1 MALLVP
7 FLPSG
12 AFAALVATA
21 GASKRRVAA
30 VAAALSIVYTAG
42 DYLWYVALPYTSVA
56 EATVLFQA
64 QSVFA
69 VFLAAVLLR
78 ERPTV
83 ARVLG
88 IAVSLGGV
96 SLVACD
102 GSSAAGGRRSGTCSS
117 SAARPHVH
125 VRHVQARRPIKALLL
140 PIAGRGELIKLIAA
154 CGKLELVEGG
164 AELTAEQKLAFGS
177 PGSVPVLE
185 HGDFKLAQ
193 SNAIECYVAGLV
205 PKFAAL
211 SAQQKATDQMFAL
224 IKEDMVAACAKEA
237 FGGKDPAVIT
247 AALDK
252 WLAVLES
259 KIPASGFVLGLAY
272 PTVADLAVYNICTGY
287 MPFGAA
293 TSWRATTSRRSSLSP
308 RSRRS

>member
-1 MALLVP
+1 MEPARVRGYTALALMLVTWVVQSEIVQSIEEKANRPFLITFLNHASMALLVP

-102 GSSAAGGRRSGTCSS
+102 GSSAAGGRRFLGTCSS
-117 SAARPHVH
+117 SAARRPT
-125 VRHVQARRPIKALLL
+125 RPTRSASRAGSATRPGPSSTPRR
-140 PIAGRGELIKLIAA
+140 R
-154 CGKLELVEGG
+154 
-164 AELTAEQKLAFGS
+164 S
-177 PGSVPVLE
+177 
-185 HGDFKLAQ
+185 
-193 SNAIECYVAGLV
+193 
-205 PKFAAL
+205 
-211 SAQQKATDQMFAL
+211 SA
-224 IKEDMVAACAKEA
+224 
-237 FGGKDPAVIT
+237 
-247 AALDK
+247 
-252 WLAVLES
+252 
-259 KIPASGFVLGLAY
+259 
-272 PTVADLAVYNICTGY
+272 
-287 MPFGAA
+287 
-293 TSWRATTSRRSSLSP
+293 SRRSRRRGPSSSSWTPRASSP
-308 RSRRS
+308 TPRPCRATSGPGSR

>member
-1 MALLVP
+1 MEAVRARRVRGYTALALMLVTWVVQSEIVQSIEEKANRPYLITFLNHASMALLVP

-69 VFLAAVLLR
+69 VVLAAVILR

-96 SLVACD
+96 ALVACD
-102 GSSAAGGRRSGTCSS
+102 GSSAAGGRRFLGDM
-117 SAARPHVH
+117 
-125 VRHVQARRPIKALLL
+125 
-140 PIAGRGELIKLIAA
+140 
-154 CGKLELVEGG
+154 LVVGG
-164 AELTAEQKLAFGS
+164 AASYAAYRSASRAGS
-177 PGSVPVLE
+177 ATRPGPSSTP
-185 HGDFKLAQ
+185 
-193 SNAIECYVAGLV
+193 
-205 PKFAAL
+205 
-211 SAQQKATDQMFAL
+211 
-224 IKEDMVAACAKEA
+224 
-237 FGGKDPAVIT
+237 
-247 AALDK
+247 
-252 WLAVLES
+252 
-259 KIPASGFVLGLAY
+259 
-272 PTVADLAVYNICTGY
+272 
-287 MPFGAA
+287 
-293 TSWRATTSRRSSLSP
+293 RR
-308 RSRRS
+308 R